1 MSQLRTRFAPSPTG
15 YLHIGGLRTALYSY
29 LYAKKQN
36 GKFILRIEDT
46 DQGRYVEGA
55 VEIIYRTLRETGILY
70 DEGPDVGGDY
80 GPYIQSQRKNE
91 YIKYAKQLV
100 EGGHA
105 YYCFCSEERLQ
116 TLPEVNGARR
126 YDKHCLHLSKEE
138 VERRLAAGEPFVIR
152 QNMPTTG
159 STTYHDAVYG
169 DITIENSEL
178 EDQILIKSD
187 GMPTYN
193 FANVID
199 DHLMGINCVMR
210 GIEYLSST
218 PKYNLLYDAFGWER
232 PMYIHM
238 PPIMKDAQHKLS
250 KRNGDA
256 SYEDLVKKGF
266 LKDAIINY
274 IALLGWSPK
283 DDTEKMSFDELK
295 QKFDITGLNKSPSI
309 FDPQKLAWLNSLYIK
324 EMPAEDFAAYAKPWL
339 ESCYLKDFDGGLV
352 CKLIQSRIETFA
364 EIEDK
369 LRFLVEFEKFD
380 NALYTNQKQKTDAET
395 AREILPLVRQKF
407 AELDSERS
415 DKAWSNE
422 NLYAALT
429 ELAAERGVKNG
440 KVLWPARI
448 ALTGL
453 AATPGGASEIA
464 ELLGKDE
471 TLHRL
476 DLATK
481 WLSDDKQN

>member
-29 LYAKKQN
+29 LYAQKNN

-55 VEIIYRTLRETGILY
+55 VDIIYRTLKETGIVY

-91 YIKYAKQLV
+91 YLHYAKQLV
-100 EGGHA
+100 ENGSA

-116 TLPEVNGARR
+116 SLPDVNGARR

-138 VERRLAAGEPFVIR
+138 VQRRLDAGESYVIR
-152 QNMPTTG
+152 QNMPTEG
-159 STTYHDAVYG
+159 STTYHDEVYG

-232 PMYIHM
+232 PIYIHM
-238 PPIMKDAQHKLS
+238 PPIMKDAHHKLS

-266 LKDAIINY
+266 VKEAIINY

-283 DDTEKMSFDELK
+283 DDSEKMSFEQLK
-295 QKFDITGLNKSPSI
+295 SKFDIVGINKSPSI
-309 FDPQKLAWLNSLYIK
+309 FDPAKLAWLNSLYLK
-324 EMPAEDFAAYAKPWL
+324 EMTLEQFAEYATPWI
-339 ESCYLKDFDGGLV
+339 EDCYLRDFDKTLV
-352 CKLIQSRIETFA
+352 CKLIQSRVETFG
-364 EIEDK
+364 EIADK
-369 LRFLVEFEKFD
+369 LRFLAQYDDFD
-380 NALYTNQKQKTDAET
+380 VALYENQKQKTNADT
-395 AREILPLVRQKF
+395 AKEILPFVRNAF
-407 AELDSERS
+407 AQVETWD
-415 DKAWSNE
+415 NE
-422 NLYAALT
+422 HLYASLVALAT
-429 ELAAERGVKNG
+429 EKQVKNG

-453 AATPGGASEIA
+453 SATPGGASEIA
-464 ELLGKDE
+464 ELIGKQE
-471 TLHRL
+471 TLRRL
-476 DLATK
+476 DYAISQLNK
-481 WLSDDKQN
+481 

>member
-29 LYAKKQN
+29 LYAKKMN

-46 DQGRYVEGA
+46 DQGRYVPGA
-55 VEIIYRTLRETGILY
+55 VEIIYRTLRETGIMY

-91 YIKYAKQLV
+91 YLKYAKQLV
-100 EGGHA
+100 ESGHA
-105 YYCFCSEERLQ
+105 YYCFCTEERLLS
-116 TLPEVNGARR
+116 LPDVNGARR
-126 YDKHCLHLSKEE
+126 YDKHCLHLSKQE
-138 VERRLAAGEPFVIR
+138 VEERLARGDKYVIR
-152 QNMPTTG
+152 QNMPTEG

-210 GIEYLSST
+210 GTEYLSST

-238 PPIMKDAQHKLS
+238 PPIMKDAHNKLS

-256 SYEDLVKKGF
+256 SYEDLIKKGF

-283 DDTEKMSFDELK
+283 DDSEKMSFEELK
-295 QKFDITGLNKSPSI
+295 SKFDISGINKSPSI
-309 FDPQKLAWLNSLYIK
+309 FDPQKLAWLNSQYIK
-324 EMPAEDFAAYAKPWL
+324 EMTAQQFADYAAPWIDD
-339 ESCYLKDFDGGLV
+339 CYLKDFDRALV
-352 CKLIQSRIETFA
+352 CKLVQGRVETFA
-364 EIEDK
+364 EIPDK
-369 LRFLVEFEKFD
+369 LRFLQQFDDFD
-380 NALYTNQKQKTDAET
+380 NALYQNQKQKTDEAT
-395 AREILPLVRQKF
+395 AKEILPLVRKAF
-407 AELDSERS
+407 AEVEQWD
-415 DKAWSNE
+415 NE
-422 NLYAALT
+422 HLYGALVQ
-429 ELAAERGVKNG
+429 LAQQQGVKNG

-464 ELLGKDE
+464 ELLGRDE
-471 TLHRL
+471 TLRRL
-476 DLATK
+476 DRSISRL
-481 WLSDDKQN
+481 

>member
-1 MSQLRTRFAPSPTG
+1 MNQLRTRFAPSPTG

-29 LYAKKQN
+29 LYAKKMN

-46 DQGRYVEGA
+46 DQGRYVPGA
-55 VEIIYRTLRETGILY
+55 VEIIYRTLRETGIMY

-91 YIKYAKQLV
+91 YLKYAKQLV
-100 EGGHA
+100 ESGHA
-105 YYCFCSEERLQ
+105 YYCFCTEERLLS
-116 TLPEVNGARR
+116 LPDVNGARR
-126 YDKHCLHLSKEE
+126 YDKHCLHLSKQE
-138 VERRLAAGEPFVIR
+138 VEERLARGDKYVIR
-152 QNMPTTG
+152 QNMPTEG

-210 GIEYLSST
+210 GTEYLSST

-238 PPIMKDAQHKLS
+238 PPIMKDAHNKLS

-256 SYEDLVKKGF
+256 SYEDLIKKGF

-283 DDTEKMSFDELK
+283 DDSEKMSFEELK
-295 QKFDITGLNKSPSI
+295 SKFDISGINKSPSI
-309 FDPQKLAWLNSLYIK
+309 FDPQKLAWLNSQYIK
-324 EMPAEDFAAYAKPWL
+324 EMTPQQFADYAAPWIDD
-339 ESCYLKDFDGGLV
+339 CYLKDFDRALV
-352 CKLIQSRIETFA
+352 CKLVQGRVETFA
-364 EIEDK
+364 EIPDK
-369 LRFLVEFEKFD
+369 LRFLQQFDDFD
-380 NALYTNQKQKTDAET
+380 NALYQNQKQKTDEAT
-395 AREILPLVRQKF
+395 AKEILPLVRKAF
-407 AELDSERS
+407 AEVEQWD
-415 DKAWSNE
+415 NE
-422 NLYAALT
+422 HLYGALVQ
-429 ELAAERGVKNG
+429 LAQQQGVKNG

-464 ELLGKDE
+464 ELLGRDE
-471 TLHRL
+471 TLRRL
-476 DLATK
+476 DRSISRL
-481 WLSDDKQN
+481 

>member
-29 LYAKKQN
+29 LYAKKMN

-46 DQGRYVEGA
+46 DQGRYVPGA
-55 VEIIYRTLRETGILY
+55 VEIIYRTLRETGIMY

-91 YIKYAKQLV
+91 YLKYAKQLV
-100 EGGHA
+100 ESGHA
-105 YYCFCSEERLQ
+105 YYCFCTEERLLS
-116 TLPEVNGARR
+116 LPDVNGARR
-126 YDKHCLHLSKEE
+126 YDKHCLHLSKQE
-138 VERRLAAGEPFVIR
+138 VEERLARGDKYVIR
-152 QNMPTTG
+152 QNMPTEG

-210 GIEYLSST
+210 GTEYLSST

-238 PPIMKDAQHKLS
+238 PPIMKDAHNKLS

-256 SYEDLVKKGF
+256 SYEDLIKKGF

-283 DDTEKMSFDELK
+283 DDSEKMSFEELK
-295 QKFDITGLNKSPSI
+295 SKFDISGINKSPSI
-309 FDPQKLAWLNSLYIK
+309 FDPQKLAWLNSQYIK
-324 EMPAEDFAAYAKPWL
+324 EMTPQQFADYAAPWIDD
-339 ESCYLKDFDGGLV
+339 CYLKDFDRALV
-352 CKLIQSRIETFA
+352 CKLVQGRVETFA
-364 EIEDK
+364 EIPDK
-369 LRFLVEFEKFD
+369 LRFLQQFDDFD
-380 NALYTNQKQKTDAET
+380 NALYQNQKQKTDEAT
-395 AREILPLVRQKF
+395 AKEILPLVSKAF
-407 AELDSERS
+407 AEVEQWD
-415 DKAWSNE
+415 NE
-422 NLYAALT
+422 HLYGALVQ
-429 ELAAERGVKNG
+429 LAQQQGVKNG

-464 ELLGKDE
+464 ELLGREE
-471 TLHRL
+471 TLRRL
-476 DLATK
+476 DRSISRL
-481 WLSDDKQN
+481 

>member
-29 LYAKKQN
+29 LYAKKNN

-55 VEIIYRTLRETGILY
+55 VEIIYRTLRETGIMY
-70 DEGPDVGGDY
+70 DEGPDVGGDF

-91 YIKYAKQLV
+91 YLAYAKQLV
-100 EGGHA
+100 ESGHA
-105 YYCFCSEERLQ
+105 YYCFCTEERLAS
-116 TLPEVNGARR
+116 LPDVNGARR
-126 YDKHCLHLSKEE
+126 YDKHCLSLSKEE
-138 VERRLAAGEPFVIR
+138 VEARIAAGEKYVIR

-159 STTYHDAVYG
+159 NTTYYDAVYG

-283 DDTEKMSFDELK
+283 DDSEKMTFEQLK
-295 QKFDITGLNKSPSI
+295 EKFDIVGINKSPSI
-309 FDPQKLAWLNSLYIK
+309 FDPVKLAWLNSLYIK
-324 EMPAEDFAAYAKPWL
+324 EMTPEDFSAYAAPWI
-339 ESCYLKDFDGGLV
+339 EDTYLKDFDRALV

-364 EIEDK
+364 EIPEK
-369 LRFLVEFEKFD
+369 LRFLVEYGAFD
-380 NALYTNQKQKTDAET
+380 NQLYTNQKQKTDAALAKEVLPQIKQAFQAVET
-395 AREILPLVRQKF
+395 WDNQ
-407 AELDSERS
+407 
-415 DKAWSNE
+415 
-422 NLYAALT
+422 NLYQALVA
-429 ELAAERGVKNG
+429 LAQSLQMKNG
-440 KVLWPARI
+440 KILWPARI

-464 ELLGKDE
+464 EIIGKEE
-471 TLHRL
+471 TLRRL
-476 DLATK
+476 DFAIAQL
-481 WLSDDKQN
+481 N

>member
-1 MSQLRTRFAPSPTG
+1 MNQLRTRFAPSPTG

-29 LYAKKQN
+29 LYAKKMH

-46 DQGRYVEGA
+46 DQGRYVDGA
-55 VEIIYRTLRETGILY
+55 VEIIYRTLRETGIMY

-91 YIKYAKQLV
+91 YLKYAKQLV
-100 EGGHA
+100 ESGHA
-105 YYCFCSEERLQ
+105 YYCFCSEERLAS
-116 TLPEVNGARR
+116 LPDVNGARR
-126 YDKHCLHLSKEE
+126 YDKHCLSLSKEE
-138 VERRLAAGEPFVIR
+138 VQRRLAAGEKYVIR
-152 QNMPTTG
+152 QNMPTEG

-199 DHLMGINCVMR
+199 DHLMAINCVMR

-218 PKYNLLYDAFGWER
+218 PKYNLLYDAFGWEK

-256 SYEDLVKKGF
+256 SYEDLIKKGF

-283 DDTEKMSFDELK
+283 DDSEKMSFAELE
-295 QKFDITGLNKSPSI
+295 QKFDISGINKSPSI
-309 FDPQKLAWLNSLYIK
+309 FDPMKLAWLNSLYIK
-324 EMPAEDFAAYAKPWL
+324 EMTAEDFASY
-339 ESCYLKDFDGGLV
+339 
-352 CKLIQSRIETFA
+352 
-364 EIEDK
+364 
-369 LRFLVEFEKFD
+369 
-380 NALYTNQKQKTDAET
+380 
-395 AREILPLVRQKF
+395 
-407 AELDSERS
+407 
-415 DKAWSNE
+415 
-422 NLYAALT
+422 
-429 ELAAERGVKNG
+429 
-440 KVLWPARI
+440 
-448 ALTGL
+448 
-453 AATPGGASEIA
+453 ATPWIE
-464 ELLGKDE
+464 
-471 TLHRL
+471 
-476 DLATK
+476 
-481 WLSDDKQN
+481 N

>member
-29 LYAKKQN
+29 LYAKKMN

-46 DQGRYVEGA
+46 DQGRYVPGA
-55 VEIIYRTLRETGILY
+55 VEIIYRTLRETGIMY

-91 YIKYAKQLV
+91 YLKYAKQLV
-100 EGGHA
+100 ESGHA
-105 YYCFCSEERLQ
+105 YYCFCTEERLLS
-116 TLPEVNGARR
+116 LPDVNGARR
-126 YDKHCLHLSKEE
+126 YDKHCLHLSKQE
-138 VERRLAAGEPFVIR
+138 VEERLARGDKYVIR
-152 QNMPTTG
+152 QNMPTEG

-210 GIEYLSST
+210 GTEYLSST

-232 PMYIHM
+232 PLYIHM
-238 PPIMKDAQHKLS
+238 PPIMKDAHNKLS

-283 DDTEKMSFDELK
+283 DDSEKMSFEELK
-295 QKFDITGLNKSPSI
+295 SKFDISGINKSPSI
-309 FDPQKLAWLNSLYIK
+309 FDPQKLAWLNSQYIK
-324 EMPAEDFAAYAKPWL
+324 EMTPQQFADYAAPWIDD
-339 ESCYLKDFDGGLV
+339 CYLKDFDRALV
-352 CKLIQSRIETFA
+352 CKLVQGRVETFA
-364 EIEDK
+364 EIPDK
-369 LRFLVEFEKFD
+369 LRFLQQFDDFD
-380 NALYTNQKQKTDAET
+380 NALYQNQKQKTDEAT
-395 AREILPLVRQKF
+395 AKEILPLVRKAF
-407 AELDSERS
+407 AEVEQWD
-415 DKAWSNE
+415 NE
-422 NLYAALT
+422 HLYGALVQ
-429 ELAAERGVKNG
+429 LAQQQGVKNG

-464 ELLGKDE
+464 ELLGRDE
-471 TLHRL
+471 TLRRL
-476 DLATK
+476 DRSISRL
-481 WLSDDKQN
+481 

>member
-1 MSQLRTRFAPSPTG
+1 M
-15 YLHIGGLRTALYSY
+15 
-29 LYAKKQN
+29 
-36 GKFILRIEDT
+36 
-46 DQGRYVEGA
+46 
-55 VEIIYRTLRETGILY
+55 Y

-91 YIKYAKQLV
+91 YLKYAKQLV
-100 EGGHA
+100 ESGHA
-105 YYCFCSEERLQ
+105 YYCFCSEERLES
-116 TLPEVNGARR
+116 LPAVNGARR
-126 YDKHCLHLSKEE
+126 YDKHCLKLSKEE
-138 VERRLAAGEPFVIR
+138 IAQKLKNGEKYVIR

-159 STTYHDAVYG
+159 NSTYHDVVYG

-210 GIEYLSST
+210 GTEYLSST

-232 PMYIHM
+232 PIYIHM

-256 SYEDLVKKGF
+256 SYEDLIAKGY

-283 DDTEKMSFDELK
+283 DDSEKMSFEELQ
-295 QKFDITGLNKSPSI
+295 QKFDVAGINKSPSI
-309 FDPQKLAWLNSLYIK
+309 FDPLKLAWLNSQYIK
-324 EMPAEDFAAYAKPWL
+324 EMPAEQFAEYAKPWI
-339 ESCYLKDFDGGLV
+339 EKCYLKDFNRELV
-352 CKLIQSRIETFA
+352 CKLIQGRIETFG

-369 LRFLVEFEKFD
+369 LRFLVEFGKID
-380 NALYTNQKQKTDAET
+380 PALYENQKQKTDATT
-395 AREILPLVRQKF
+395 AKEILPFVREKF
-407 AELDSERS
+407 ASVTQWDN
-415 DKAWSNE
+415 AH
-422 NLYAALT
+422 LYEALVQ
-429 ELAAERGVKNG
+429 LAAEKEMKNG

-453 AATPGGASEIA
+453 QATPGGASEIA
-464 ELLGKDE
+464 ELIGKKE
-471 TLHRL
+471 TLRRL
-476 DLATK
+476 DQAIAELK
-481 WLSDDKQN
+481 

>member
-1 MSQLRTRFAPSPTG
+1 MKQLRTRFAPSPTG
-15 YLHIGGLRTALYSY
+15 YLHIGGLRSALYSY
-29 LYAKKQN
+29 LYAKKMN

-55 VEIIYRTLRETGILY
+55 VEVIYRTLRETGIMY

-91 YIKYAKQLV
+91 YLKYAKQLV
-100 EGGHA
+100 ESGHA
-105 YYCFCSEERLQ
+105 YYCFCSEERLAS
-116 TLPEVNGARR
+116 LPDVNGARR
-126 YDKHCLHLSKEE
+126 YDKHCLHLPKEE
-138 VERRLAAGEPFVIR
+138 VQERLARGESYVIR
-152 QNMPTTG
+152 QNMPTQG
-159 STTYHDAVYG
+159 STTYHDVVYG

-232 PMYIHM
+232 PTYIHM

-256 SYEDLVKKGF
+256 SYEDLIKKGF
-266 LKDAIINY
+266 LKDAIVNY

-283 DDTEKMSFDELK
+283 DDSEKMSFEQLK
-295 QKFDITGLNKSPSI
+295 EKFDVSGINKSPSI
-309 FDPQKLAWLNSLYIK
+309 FDPVKLAWLNSLYIK
-324 EMPAEDFAAYAKPWL
+324 EMPAEDFAQYATPWL
-339 ESCYLKDFDGGLV
+339 ESCYLKNFDKTLV
-352 CKLIQSRIETFA
+352 CRLIQSRIETFA

-369 LRFLVEFEKFD
+369 LRFLVQFDKFD
-380 NALYTNQKQKTDAET
+380 SALYENQKQKTNADT
-395 AREILPLVRQKF
+395 AREILPLVRSKM
-407 AELDSERS
+407 AEIVVWD
-415 DKAWSNE
+415 NQH
-422 NLYAALT
+422 LYEALVA
-429 ELAAERGVKNG
+429 LAQQQGVKNG

-453 AATPGGASEIA
+453 QATPGGASEIG
-464 ELLGKDE
+464 EIIGKEE
-471 TLHRL
+471 TLRRL
-476 DLATK
+476 DLAIA
-481 WLSDDKQN
+481 WLS

>member
-29 LYAKKQN
+29 LYAKKNN

-55 VEIIYRTLRETGILY
+55 VEIIYRTLRETGIMY
-70 DEGPDVGGDY
+70 DEGPDVGGDF

-91 YIKYAKQLV
+91 YLAYAKQLV
-100 EGGHA
+100 ESGHA
-105 YYCFCSEERLQ
+105 YYCFCTEERLAS
-116 TLPEVNGARR
+116 LPDVNGARR
-126 YDKHCLHLSKEE
+126 YDKHCLSLSKEE
-138 VERRLAAGEPFVIR
+138 VEARIAAGEKYVIR

-159 STTYHDAVYG
+159 NTTYYDAVYG

-283 DDTEKMSFDELK
+283 DDSEKMTFEQLK
-295 QKFDITGLNKSPSI
+295 EKFDIVGINKSPSI
-309 FDPQKLAWLNSLYIK
+309 FDPVKLAWLNSLYIK
-324 EMPAEDFAAYAKPWL
+324 EMTPEDFSAYAAPWI
-339 ESCYLKDFDGGLV
+339 EDTYLKDFDRALV

-364 EIEDK
+364 EIPEK
-369 LRFLVEFEKFD
+369 LRFLVEYGAFD
-380 NALYTNQKQKTDAET
+380 NQLYTNQKQKTDAALAKEVLPQIKQALQAVET
-395 AREILPLVRQKF
+395 WDNQ
-407 AELDSERS
+407 
-415 DKAWSNE
+415 
-422 NLYAALT
+422 NLYQALVA
-429 ELAAERGVKNG
+429 LAQSLQMKNG
-440 KVLWPARI
+440 KILWPARI

-464 ELLGKDE
+464 EIIGKEE
-471 TLHRL
+471 TLRRL
-476 DLATK
+476 DFAIAQL
-481 WLSDDKQN
+481 N

>member
-29 LYAKKQN
+29 LYAKKTD

-46 DQGRYVEGA
+46 DQGRYVDGA
-55 VEIIYRTLRETGILY
+55 VELIYRTLHETGIEY

-91 YIKYAKQLV
+91 YLYYAKKLV
-100 EGGHA
+100 ESGHA
-105 YYCFCSEERLQ
+105 YYCFCTEERLAA
-116 TLPEVNGARR
+116 LPDVNGARR
-126 YDKHCLHLSKEE
+126 YDKHCLSIPKEE
-138 VERRLAAGEPFVIR
+138 AERRIANGEKYVIR

-159 STTYHDAVYG
+159 STTYHDVVYG
-169 DITIENSEL
+169 NITIENSEL

-232 PMYIHM
+232 PTYIHM

-256 SYEDLVKKGF
+256 SYEDLIQKGF
-266 LKDAIINY
+266 LKEAIINY

-283 DDTEKMSFDELK
+283 DDSEKMSFEELK
-295 QKFDITGLNKSPSI
+295 QKFDVSGINKSPSI
-309 FDPQKLAWLNSLYIK
+309 FDPVKLAWLNSLYIK
-324 EMPAEDFAAYAKPWL
+324 EMPAEDFAEYATPWI
-339 ESCYLKDFDGGLV
+339 ENCYLKNFNKTLV

-364 EIEDK
+364 EIEEK
-369 LRFLVEFEKFD
+369 LRFLSEYNDFD
-380 NALYTNQKQKTDAET
+380 AELYVNQKQKADPAL
-395 AREILPLVRQKF
+395 AKQILPAIKTKLENVAAWDNQSLFDALVELS
-407 AELDSERS
+407 AELEC
-415 DKAWSNE
+415 KKGA
-422 NLYAALT
+422 
-429 ELAAERGVKNG
+429 
-440 KVLWPARI
+440 VLWIARI

-464 ELLGKDE
+464 EIIGREE
-471 TLHRL
+471 TLRRL
-476 DLATK
+476 ELAA
-481 WLSDDKQN
+481 KQLG

>member
-1 MSQLRTRFAPSPTG
+1 MNQLRTRFAPSPTG

-29 LYAKKQN
+29 LYAKKMH

-46 DQGRYVEGA
+46 DQGRYVDGA
-55 VEIIYRTLRETGILY
+55 VEIIYRTLRETGIMY

-91 YIKYAKQLV
+91 YLKYAKQLV
-100 EGGHA
+100 ESGHA
-105 YYCFCSEERLQ
+105 YYCFCSEERLAS
-116 TLPEVNGARR
+116 LPDVNGARR
-126 YDKHCLHLSKEE
+126 YDKHCLSLSKEE
-138 VERRLAAGEPFVIR
+138 VQRRLAAGEKYVIR
-152 QNMPTTG
+152 QNMPTEG

-169 DITIENSEL
+169 DITVENSEL

-199 DHLMGINCVMR
+199 DHLMAINCVMR

-218 PKYNLLYDAFGWER
+218 PKYNLLYDAFGWEK

-256 SYEDLVKKGF
+256 SYEDLIKKGF

-283 DDTEKMSFDELK
+283 DDSEKMSFAELE
-295 QKFDITGLNKSPSI
+295 QKFDISGINKSPSI
-309 FDPQKLAWLNSLYIK
+309 FDPMKLAWLNSLYIK
-324 EMPAEDFAAYAKPWL
+324 EMTAEDFASYATPWI
-339 ESCYLKDFDGGLV
+339 ENCPLKNFDKTLV

-369 LRFLVEFEKFD
+369 LRFLWEFGPFD
-380 NALYTNQKQKTDAET
+380 SNLYVNQKQKTDADT
-395 AREILPLVRQKF
+395 ARAILPLVREKF
-407 AELDSERS
+407 ANVEVWDN
-415 DKAWSNE
+415 AH
-422 NLYAALT
+422 LYESLVQ
-429 ELAAERGVKNG
+429 LATERGVKNG

-464 ELLGKDE
+464 EIIGKEE
-471 TLHRL
+471 TLRRL
-476 DLATK
+476 DMSLAQ
-481 WLSDDKQN
+481 LNA

>member
-1 MSQLRTRFAPSPTG
+1 MKQLRTRFAPSPTG

-29 LYAKKQN
+29 LYAKKMN

-46 DQGRYVEGA
+46 DQGRYVDGA
-55 VEIIYRTLRETGILY
+55 VDIIYKTLRETGLKY

-80 GPYIQSQRKNE
+80 GPYIQSERKNE
-91 YIKYAKQLV
+91 YLKYAKQLV
-100 EGGHA
+100 DSGHA
-105 YYCFCSEERLQ
+105 YYCFCSEERLAS
-116 TLPEVNGARR
+116 LPAINGARR
-126 YDKHCLHLSKEE
+126 YDKHCLSISKEE
-138 VERRLAAGEPFVIR
+138 AERRISNGESYVIR
-152 QNMPTTG
+152 QNMPTEG
-159 STTYHDAVYG
+159 STTYHDVVYG

-199 DHLMGINCVMR
+199 DHLMDINCVMR

-256 SYEDLVKKGF
+256 SYEDLIKKGF

-283 DDTEKMSFDELK
+283 DDTEKMSFAELE
-295 QKFDITGLNKSPSI
+295 QKFDVSGINKSPSI
-309 FDPQKLAWLNSLYIK
+309 FDPMKLAWLNSQYIK
-324 EMPAEDFAAYAKPWL
+324 EMSAEDFAEYATPWL
-339 ESCYLKDFDGGLV
+339 SNCYLKDFDKALV
-352 CKLIQSRIETFA
+352 CKLIQSRVETFG

-369 LRFLVEFEKFD
+369 LRFLVDFD
-380 NALYTNQKQKTDAET
+380 KVDSELYLNQKQKTDADT
-395 AREILPLVRQKF
+395 AREILPLVRDKF
-407 AELDSERS
+407 DKVAEWDN
-415 DKAWSNE
+415 AH
-422 NLYAALT
+422 LYEALVT
-429 ELAAERGVKNG
+429 LAQEKEVKNG

-464 ELLGKDE
+464 ELLGKKE
-471 TLHRL
+471 TMRRL
-476 DLATK
+476 DSAI
-481 WLSDDKQN
+481 KQLG

>member
-29 LYAKKQN
+29 LYAKKNN

-55 VEIIYRTLRETGILY
+55 VEIIYRTLRETGIMY
-70 DEGPDVGGDY
+70 DEGPDVGGDF

-91 YIKYAKQLV
+91 YLAYAKQLV
-100 EGGHA
+100 ESGHA
-105 YYCFCSEERLQ
+105 YYCFCTEERLAS
-116 TLPEVNGARR
+116 LPDVNGARR
-126 YDKHCLHLSKEE
+126 YDKHCLSLSKEE
-138 VERRLAAGEPFVIR
+138 VEARIAAGEKYVIR

-159 STTYHDAVYG
+159 NTTYHDAVYG

-283 DDTEKMSFDELK
+283 DDSEKMTFEQLK
-295 QKFDITGLNKSPSI
+295 EKFDIVGINKSPSI
-309 FDPQKLAWLNSLYIK
+309 FDPVKLAWLNSLYIK
-324 EMPAEDFAAYAKPWL
+324 EMTPEDFSAYAAPWI
-339 ESCYLKDFDGGLV
+339 EDTYLKDFDRALV

-364 EIEDK
+364 EIPEK
-369 LRFLVEFEKFD
+369 LRFLVEYGEFD
-380 NALYTNQKQKTDAET
+380 NQLYTNQKQKTDAALAKEVLPQIKQAFQAVET
-395 AREILPLVRQKF
+395 WDNQ
-407 AELDSERS
+407 
-415 DKAWSNE
+415 
-422 NLYAALT
+422 NLYQALVA
-429 ELAAERGVKNG
+429 LAQSLQMKNG
-440 KVLWPARI
+440 KILWPARI

-464 ELLGKDE
+464 EIIGKEE
-471 TLHRL
+471 TLRRL
-476 DLATK
+476 DFAIAQL
-481 WLSDDKQN
+481 N

>member
-29 LYAKKQN
+29 LYAKKNN

-46 DQGRYVEGA
+46 DRGRYVEGA
-55 VEIIYRTLRETGILY
+55 VEIIYRTLHETGLNY
-70 DEGPDVGGDY
+70 DEGPDIGGDY
-80 GPYIQSQRKNE
+80 GPYIQSQRANE
-91 YIKYAKQLV
+91 YVKYAKQLV
-100 EGGHA
+100 ESGHA
-105 YYCFCSEERLQ
+105 YYCFCSEERLES
-116 TLPEVNGARR
+116 LPAVNGARR
-126 YDKHCLHLSKEE
+126 YDKHCLSLSKQE
-138 VERRLAAGEPFVIR
+138 VAERLARGDKYVIR
-152 QNMPTTG
+152 QNMPTEG

-169 DITIENSEL
+169 DITIDNSEL

-256 SYEDLVKKGF
+256 SYEDLIAKGF
-266 LKDAIINY
+266 LKEAIINY

-283 DDTEKMSFDELK
+283 DDSEKMSFDELLA
-295 QKFDITGLNKSPSI
+295 KFDISGINKSPSI
-309 FDPQKLAWLNSLYIK
+309 FDPLKLAWLNSLYIK
-324 EMPAEDFAAYAKPWL
+324 EMSPESFADYAARWIDK
-339 ESCYLKDFDGGLV
+339 CYLKNFDKKLV

-369 LRFLVEFEKFD
+369 LRFLVQFEDFD
-380 NALYTNQKQKTDAET
+380 LSLYDNQKQKTNADS
-395 AREILPLVRQKF
+395 AREVLPLVRQKF
-407 AELDSERS
+407 ADVTVW
-415 DKAWSNE
+415 DNE
-422 NLYAALT
+422 HLYQTLVD
-429 ELAAERGVKNG
+429 LAAELGVKNG

-448 ALTGL
+448 AVTGL

-464 ELLGKDE
+464 ELLGKEE
-471 TLHRL
+471 TLSRL
-476 DLATK
+476 DRSIARL
-481 WLSDDKQN
+481 N

>member
-29 LYAKKQN
+29 LYAKKNN

-55 VEIIYRTLRETGILY
+55 VEIIYRTLRETGIMY
-70 DEGPDVGGDY
+70 DEGPDVGGDF

-91 YIKYAKQLV
+91 YLAYAKQLV
-100 EGGHA
+100 ESGHA
-105 YYCFCSEERLQ
+105 YYCFCTEERLAS
-116 TLPEVNGARR
+116 LPDVNGARR
-126 YDKHCLHLSKEE
+126 YDKHCLSLSKEE
-138 VERRLAAGEPFVIR
+138 VEARIAAGEKYVIR

-159 STTYHDAVYG
+159 NTTYHDAVYG

-283 DDTEKMSFDELK
+283 DDSEKMTFEQLK
-295 QKFDITGLNKSPSI
+295 EKFDIVGINKSPSI
-309 FDPQKLAWLNSLYIK
+309 FDPVKLAWLNSLYIK
-324 EMPAEDFAAYAKPWL
+324 EMTPEDFSAYAAPWI
-339 ESCYLKDFDGGLV
+339 EDTYLKDFNRALV

-364 EIEDK
+364 EIPEK
-369 LRFLVEFEKFD
+369 LRFLVEYGAFD
-380 NALYTNQKQKTDAET
+380 NQLYTNQKQKTDAALAKEVLPQIKQAFQAVET
-395 AREILPLVRQKF
+395 WDNQ
-407 AELDSERS
+407 
-415 DKAWSNE
+415 
-422 NLYAALT
+422 NLYQALVA
-429 ELAAERGVKNG
+429 LAQSLQMKNG
-440 KVLWPARI
+440 KILWPARI

-464 ELLGKDE
+464 EIIGKEE
-471 TLHRL
+471 TLRRL
-476 DLATK
+476 DFSIAQL
-481 WLSDDKQN
+481 N

>member
-29 LYAKKQN
+29 LYAKKMK

-46 DQGRYVEGA
+46 DQGRYVPGA
-55 VEIIYRTLRETGILY
+55 VEIIYRTLRETGIMY

-91 YIKYAKQLV
+91 YLKYAKQLV
-100 EGGHA
+100 ESDHA
-105 YYCFCSEERLQ
+105 YYCFCTEERLLS
-116 TLPEVNGARR
+116 LPDVNGARR
-126 YDKHCLHLSKEE
+126 YDKHCLHLSKQE
-138 VERRLAAGEPFVIR
+138 VEERLARGDKYVIR
-152 QNMPTTG
+152 QNMPTEG

-210 GIEYLSST
+210 GTEYLSST

-238 PPIMKDAQHKLS
+238 PPIMKDAHNKLS

-283 DDTEKMSFDELK
+283 DDSEKMSFEELK
-295 QKFDITGLNKSPSI
+295 SKFDISGINKSPSI
-309 FDPQKLAWLNSLYIK
+309 FDPQKLAWLNSQYIK
-324 EMPAEDFAAYAKPWL
+324 EMTPQQFADYAAPWIDD
-339 ESCYLKDFDGGLV
+339 CYLKDFDRALV
-352 CKLIQSRIETFA
+352 CKLVQGRVETFA
-364 EIEDK
+364 EIPDK
-369 LRFLVEFEKFD
+369 LRFLQQFDDFD
-380 NALYTNQKQKTDAET
+380 NALYQNQKQKTDEAT
-395 AREILPLVRQKF
+395 AKEILPLVRKAF
-407 AELDSERS
+407 AEVEQWD
-415 DKAWSNE
+415 NE
-422 NLYAALT
+422 HLYGALVQ
-429 ELAAERGVKNG
+429 LAQQQGVKNG

-464 ELLGKDE
+464 ELLGREE
-471 TLHRL
+471 TLRRL
-476 DLATK
+476 DRSISRL
-481 WLSDDKQN
+481 

>member
-29 LYAKKQN
+29 LYAKKMN

-46 DQGRYVEGA
+46 DQGRYVPGA
-55 VEIIYRTLRETGILY
+55 VEIIYRTLRETGIMY

-91 YIKYAKQLV
+91 YLKYAKQLV
-100 EGGHA
+100 ESGHA
-105 YYCFCSEERLQ
+105 YYCFCTEERLLS
-116 TLPEVNGARR
+116 LPDVNGARR
-126 YDKHCLHLSKEE
+126 YDKHCLHLSKQE
-138 VERRLAAGEPFVIR
+138 VEERLARGDKYVIR
-152 QNMPTTG
+152 QNMPTEG

-210 GIEYLSST
+210 GTEYLSST

-238 PPIMKDAQHKLS
+238 PPIMKDAHNKLS

-256 SYEDLVKKGF
+256 SYEDLIKKGF

-283 DDTEKMSFDELK
+283 DDSEKMSFEELK
-295 QKFDITGLNKSPSI
+295 SKFDISGINKSPSI
-309 FDPQKLAWLNSLYIK
+309 FDPQKLAWLNSQYIK
-324 EMPAEDFAAYAKPWL
+324 EMTPQQFADYAAPWIDD
-339 ESCYLKDFDGGLV
+339 CYLNDFDRALV
-352 CKLIQSRIETFA
+352 CKLVQGRVETFA
-364 EIEDK
+364 EIPDK
-369 LRFLVEFEKFD
+369 LRFLQQFDDFD
-380 NALYTNQKQKTDAET
+380 NALYQNQKQKTDEAT
-395 AREILPLVRQKF
+395 AKEILPLVRKAF
-407 AELDSERS
+407 AEVEQWD
-415 DKAWSNE
+415 NE
-422 NLYAALT
+422 HLYGALVQ
-429 ELAAERGVKNG
+429 LAQQQGVKNG

-464 ELLGKDE
+464 ELLGREE
-471 TLHRL
+471 TLRRL
-476 DLATK
+476 DRSISRL
-481 WLSDDKQN
+481 

>member
-1 MSQLRTRFAPSPTG
+1 
-15 YLHIGGLRTALYSY
+15 
-29 LYAKKQN
+29 
-36 GKFILRIEDT
+36 
-46 DQGRYVEGA
+46 
-55 VEIIYRTLRETGILY
+55 
-70 DEGPDVGGDY
+70 
-80 GPYIQSQRKNE
+80 
-91 YIKYAKQLV
+91 
-100 EGGHA
+100 
-105 YYCFCSEERLQ
+105 
-116 TLPEVNGARR
+116 
-126 YDKHCLHLSKEE
+126 
-138 VERRLAAGEPFVIR
+138 
-152 QNMPTTG
+152 MPTEG
-159 STTYHDAVYG
+159 STTYHDVVYG
-169 DITIENSEL
+169 DITIDNSEL

-199 DHLMGINCVMR
+199 DHLMAINCVMR

-283 DDTEKMSFDELK
+283 DDTEKMSFAELE
-295 QKFDITGLNKSPSI
+295 QKFDVSGINKSPSI

-324 EMPAEDFAAYAKPWL
+324 EMTPEAFAEYATPWIND
-339 ESCYLKDFDGGLV
+339 CYLKDFDKALV
-352 CKLIQSRIETFA
+352 CKLIQSRVETFA

-369 LRFLVEFEKFD
+369 LRFLVDFGTFDSALYD
-380 NALYTNQKQKTDAET
+380 NAKQKTDANV
-395 AREILPLVRQKF
+395 AREILPLVRAAF
-407 AELDSERS
+407 AEIAE
-415 DKAWSNE
+415 E
-422 NLYAALT
+422 NWDNQHLYEALVA
-429 ELAAERGVKNG
+429 LAQSQGVKNG

-464 ELLGKDE
+464 ELLGKTE
-471 TLHRL
+471 TLRRL
-476 DLATK
+476 DQSIANL
-481 WLSDDKQN
+481 N

>member
-1 MSQLRTRFAPSPTG
+1 MS
-15 YLHIGGLRTALYSY
+15 YS
-29 LYAKKQN
+29 
-36 GKFILRIEDT
+36 T
-46 DQGRYVEGA
+46 
-55 VEIIYRTLRETGILY
+55 
-70 DEGPDVGGDY
+70 P
-80 GPYIQSQRKNE
+80 
-91 YIKYAKQLV
+91 
-100 EGGHA
+100 
-105 YYCFCSEERLQ
+105 
-116 TLPEVNGARR
+116 
-126 YDKHCLHLSKEE
+126 
-138 VERRLAAGEPFVIR
+138 
-152 QNMPTTG
+152 
-159 STTYHDAVYG
+159 VYG

-199 DHLMGINCVMR
+199 DHLMGIYCVMR

-283 DDTEKMSFDELK
+283 DDSEKMTFEQLK
-295 QKFDITGLNKSPSI
+295 EKFDIVGINKSPSI
-309 FDPQKLAWLNSLYIK
+309 FDPVKLAWLNSLYIK
-324 EMPAEDFAAYAKPWL
+324 EMTPEDFSAYAAPWI
-339 ESCYLKDFDGGLV
+339 EDTYLKDFDRALV

-364 EIEDK
+364 EIPEK
-369 LRFLVEFEKFD
+369 LRFLVEYGAFD
-380 NALYTNQKQKTDAET
+380 NQLYTNQKQKTDAALAKEVLPQIKQAFQAVET
-395 AREILPLVRQKF
+395 WDNQ
-407 AELDSERS
+407 
-415 DKAWSNE
+415 
-422 NLYAALT
+422 NLYQALVA
-429 ELAAERGVKNG
+429 LAQSLQMKNG
-440 KVLWPARI
+440 KILWPARI

-464 ELLGKDE
+464 EIIGKEE
-471 TLHRL
+471 TLRRL
-476 DLATK
+476 DFAIAQL
-481 WLSDDKQN
+481 N

>member
-29 LYAKKQN
+29 LYAKKMN

-46 DQGRYVEGA
+46 DQGRYVPGA
-55 VEIIYRTLRETGILY
+55 VEIIYRTLRETGIMY

-91 YIKYAKQLV
+91 YLKYAKQLV
-100 EGGHA
+100 ESGHA
-105 YYCFCSEERLQ
+105 YYCFCTEERLLS
-116 TLPEVNGARR
+116 LPDVNGARR
-126 YDKHCLHLSKEE
+126 YDKHCLHLSKQE
-138 VERRLAAGEPFVIR
+138 VEERLARGDKYVIR
-152 QNMPTTG
+152 QNMPTEG

-210 GIEYLSST
+210 GTEYLSST

-238 PPIMKDAQHKLS
+238 PPIMKDAHNKLS

-256 SYEDLVKKGF
+256 SYEDLIKKGF

-283 DDTEKMSFDELK
+283 DDSEKMSFEELK
-295 QKFDITGLNKSPSI
+295 SKFDISGINKSPSI
-309 FDPQKLAWLNSLYIK
+309 FDPQKLAWLNSQYIK
-324 EMPAEDFAAYAKPWL
+324 EMTPQQFADYAAPWIDD
-339 ESCYLKDFDGGLV
+339 CYLKDFDRALV
-352 CKLIQSRIETFA
+352 CKLVQGRVETFA
-364 EIEDK
+364 EIPDK
-369 LRFLVEFEKFD
+369 LRFLPQFDDFD
-380 NALYTNQKQKTDAET
+380 NALYQNQKQKTDEAT
-395 AREILPLVRQKF
+395 AKEILPLVRKAF
-407 AELDSERS
+407 AEVEQWD
-415 DKAWSNE
+415 NE
-422 NLYAALT
+422 HLYGALVQ
-429 ELAAERGVKNG
+429 LAQQQGVKNG

-464 ELLGKDE
+464 ELLGRDE
-471 TLHRL
+471 TLRRL
-476 DLATK
+476 DRSISRL
-481 WLSDDKQN
+481 

>member
-15 YLHIGGLRTALYSY
+15 YLHIGGLRTALYSF
-29 LYAKKQN
+29 LYARKNN

-46 DQGRYVEGA
+46 DQGRYVDGA
-55 VEIIYRTLRETGILY
+55 VELIYRTLRDTGIMY

-80 GPYIQSQRKNE
+80 GPYIQSERKNE
-91 YIKYAKQLV
+91 YLYYAQKLV
-100 EGGHA
+100 ESGHA
-105 YYCFCSEERLQ
+105 YYCFCSEERLAS
-116 TLPEVNGARR
+116 LPDINGARR
-126 YDKHCLHLSKEE
+126 YDKHCLHLDKEE
-138 VERRLAAGEPFVIR
+138 VKRRIANGEKYVIR
-152 QNMPTTG
+152 QNMPTSG
-159 STTYHDAVYG
+159 NSTYHDVVYG

-232 PMYIHM
+232 PTYIHM

-256 SYEDLVKKGF
+256 SYEDLIGKGY
-266 LKDAIINY
+266 LKEAIINY

-283 DDTEKMSFDELK
+283 DDSEKMSFEELQ
-295 QKFDITGLNKSPSI
+295 QKFDVSGINKSPSI
-309 FDPQKLAWLNSLYIK
+309 FDPMKLAWLNSLYIK
-324 EMPAEDFAAYAKPWL
+324 EMSPEAFADYAAKWL
-339 ESCYLKDFDGGLV
+339 DKCYLKNFNKQLV

-369 LRFLVEFEKFD
+369 LRFLAEFGPFD
-380 NALYTNQKQKTDAET
+380 SELYVNQKQKADAEL
-395 AREILPLVRQKF
+395 ARNTLPLISKKF
-407 AELDSERS
+407 DELKTWDNQSLFDALVKLSEES
-415 DKAWSNE
+415 GCKKGAI
-422 NLYAALT
+422 
-429 ELAAERGVKNG
+429 
-440 KVLWPARI
+440 LWIARI

-453 AATPGGASEIA
+453 AVTPGGASEIA
-464 ELLGKDE
+464 EILGKQE
-471 TLHRL
+471 TLRRL
-476 DLATK
+476 RFSAEQLG
-481 WLSDDKQN
+481 

>member
-29 LYAKKQN
+29 LYAKKMN

-46 DQGRYVEGA
+46 DQGRYVPGA
-55 VEIIYRTLRETGILY
+55 VEIIYRTLRETGIMY

-91 YIKYAKQLV
+91 YLKYAKQLV
-100 EGGHA
+100 ESGHA
-105 YYCFCSEERLQ
+105 YYCFCTEERLLS
-116 TLPEVNGARR
+116 LPDVNGARR
-126 YDKHCLHLSKEE
+126 YDKHCLHLSKQE
-138 VERRLAAGEPFVIR
+138 VEERLARGDKYVIR
-152 QNMPTTG
+152 QNMPTEG

-210 GIEYLSST
+210 GTEYLSST

-238 PPIMKDAQHKLS
+238 PPIMKDAHNKLS

-256 SYEDLVKKGF
+256 SYEDLIKKGF

-283 DDTEKMSFDELK
+283 DDSEKMSFEELK
-295 QKFDITGLNKSPSI
+295 SKFDISGINKSPSI
-309 FDPQKLAWLNSLYIK
+309 FDPQKLAWLNSQYIK
-324 EMPAEDFAAYAKPWL
+324 EMTPQQFAEYAAPWIDD
-339 ESCYLKDFDGGLV
+339 CYLKDFDRALV
-352 CKLIQSRIETFA
+352 CKLVQGRVETFA
-364 EIEDK
+364 EIPDK
-369 LRFLVEFEKFD
+369 LRFLQQFDDFD
-380 NALYTNQKQKTDAET
+380 NALYQNQKQKTDEAT
-395 AREILPLVRQKF
+395 AKEILPLVRKAF
-407 AELDSERS
+407 AEVEQWD
-415 DKAWSNE
+415 NE
-422 NLYAALT
+422 HLYGALVQ
-429 ELAAERGVKNG
+429 LAQQQGVKNG

-464 ELLGKDE
+464 ELLGRDE
-471 TLHRL
+471 TLRRL
-476 DLATK
+476 DRSISRL
-481 WLSDDKQN
+481 